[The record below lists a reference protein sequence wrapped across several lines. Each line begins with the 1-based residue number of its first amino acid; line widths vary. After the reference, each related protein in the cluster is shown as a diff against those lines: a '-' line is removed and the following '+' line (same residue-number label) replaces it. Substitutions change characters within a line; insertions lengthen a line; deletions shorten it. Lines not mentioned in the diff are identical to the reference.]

1 MEFRTFWIKNQDIT
15 FAVFLHILF
24 YTSLHNYKKGGGYE
38 MSQNHHTKPFLRLD
52 HVNFSYYSNLGEV
65 KVLNDI
71 NLSIEKGAF
80 AALVGPSGCGKSTIL
95 SLIAD
100 LLKPVGGYITFY
112 SEDFSA
118 PRIGYMLQH
127 DHLLEWRNVYQN
139 ITLGLEIQ
147 KKKTRENLALADSL
161 LEKYHLSHVK
171 NQKPSALSGGMR
183 QRIALIRTLAI
194 RPDLLLLDEP
204 FSALDYQ
211 TRLNVSKDVHDI
223 IKSEQKTAILV
234 THDISEAIS
243 MADVIFVLTKSPCT
257 IKDVIPI
264 EFEANGIRREDMR
277 KSSLFQDYFDKIW
290 REMQDEN
297 TEK

>member
-1 MEFRTFWIKNQDIT
+1 MMPD
-15 FAVFLHILF
+15 
-24 YTSLHNYKKGGGYE
+24 
-38 MSQNHHTKPFLRLD
+38 NHQTKPFLRLD
-52 HVNFSYYSNLGEV
+52 HVAFSYYSKLGEV
-65 KVLNDI
+65 KALNDI
-71 NLSIEKGAF
+71 NFTVEKGAF

-95 SLIAD
+95 SLISG
-100 LLKPVGGYITFY
+100 LLKPIKGYITFY
-112 SEDFSA
+112 SDDFNA
-118 PRIGYMLQH
+118 PRVGYMLQH
-127 DHLLEWRNVYQN
+127 DHLLEWRDVYHN

-147 KKKTRENLALADSL
+147 KKKNNENLELVDNL
-161 LEKYHLSHVK
+161 LEKYNLSNVK

-183 QRIALIRTLAI
+183 QRIALIRTLAT

-211 TRLNVSKDVHDI
+211 TRLTVSKDVHDI

-243 MADVIFVLTKSPCT
+243 MADVVFVLTKSPCI
-257 IKDVIPI
+257 IKDTIPI
-264 EFEANGIRREDMR
+264 EFEANGINREDIR
-277 KSSLFQDYFDKIW
+277 KSSLFQVYFDKIW